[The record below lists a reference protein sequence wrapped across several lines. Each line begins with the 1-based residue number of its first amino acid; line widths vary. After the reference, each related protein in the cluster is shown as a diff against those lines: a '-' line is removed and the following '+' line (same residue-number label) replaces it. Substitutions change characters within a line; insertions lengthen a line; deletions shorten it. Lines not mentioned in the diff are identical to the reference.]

1 MSAMTATPTLA
12 SLSDIAALAGVQR
25 PVPSMWRRR
34 WAATEDPFPAPAAR
48 IGDRELF
55 PLDAVVGWVER
66 HGLGNSHTMREE
78 AALFASLETEADAR
92 LVVDGLEALLAL
104 KAVSGAT
111 LGDLD
116 RPALLDLAD
125 DADPLDAHLYRE
137 IEALSDTAPSWA
149 ARADAMV
156 EAAFGVAP
164 AIDTLTR
171 QRRRLG
177 LASPATFHPAATA
190 LCAAIAEELLAPDG
204 RPAPVLVD
212 PAGAGELLLAMQ
224 EPADGD
230 AQVAQIPDARTPDA
244 RSLRRR
250 LVASGWQLQSPSPDE
265 GPDRLPGARAL
276 VAQLPSASCPDASD
290 LDVVAAVEEIALALG
305 QDDRAVV
312 IGPAGALAART
323 RDTATREARAGA
335 LRTGKVRAIVRLRAG
350 LWPSRSRQPL
360 AVWVLGA
367 PPDGA
372 PIRDTAVAVAD
383 LAATPLSP
391 AVQQDVV
398 TDVLAAMGGVASAR
412 AHAFRFARLVP
423 TPSLVA
429 TDGDLVTVVPPVVRP
444 RRSPVELALEAQRL
458 AATVRAPA
466 PGVSIDLVHNEHGGA
481 RTATVGQLLANG
493 ALRLVSANRID
504 PGDVTPGAAVP
515 VIGPDE
521 LLGARRRGERGVDRL
536 AFAARYPAGRYTEPG
551 DVVFCT
557 APATTAIVDTEGFS
571 VVVHPAHVLRVDPGR
586 ARGLTPELL
595 AHALRNGPG
604 VGPWRSWPV
613 RLVPPGQEGPL
624 EAALRDAERAR
635 ADARARLDA
644 LDALASTLVEG
655 VSTGA
660 LVLNP
665 PTERDD
671 AHPGQEG

>member
-1 MSAMTATPTLA
+1 MSALTAGHTLA

-34 WAATEDPFPAPAAR
+34 WAATEDPFPAPAER
-48 IGDRELF
+48 IGNRELF
-55 PLDAVVGWVER
+55 PLDAVVGWLER
-66 HGLGNSHTMREE
+66 NGLGNSRTTREE
-78 AALFASLETEADAR
+78 AALFASLATEVDPR
-92 LVVDGLEALLAL
+92 LVIDGLEALLAL

-164 AIDTLTR
+164 AIAVLTR
-171 QRRRLG
+171 QRARLG
-177 LASPATFHPAATA
+177 LASPTTLHPAATN
-190 LCAAIAEELLAPDG
+190 LCAAIAEELLVPDA

-212 PAGAGELLLAMQ
+212 PAGAGELVLAMP
-224 EPADGD
+224 EPSGSG
-230 AQVAQIPDARTPDA
+230 AQVALLPDARTPDA

-250 LVASGWQLQSPSPDE
+250 LIASGWQLQSPSPDE
-265 GPDRLPGARAL
+265 GGDRLPGARVL
-276 VAQLPSASCPDASD
+276 VAQVPSAACSDASD
-290 LDVVAAVEEIALALG
+290 LDVVTAVEEIALALG
-305 QDDRAVV
+305 QDDHAVV
-312 IGPAGALAART
+312 IGPAGALTART
-323 RDTATREARAGA
+323 RDAATREARAGA
-335 LRTGKVRAIVRLRAG
+335 LRTGKVRAIVRLGAG

-360 AVWVLGA
+360 AVWVLGDPA
-367 PPDGA
+367 DGA
-372 PIRDTAVAVAD
+372 SIRDTTVAVAD

-398 TDVLAAMGGVASAR
+398 TDVLAAIGVAASAR

-429 TDGDLVTVVPPVVRP
+429 TDGDLVTVVPPVARP
-444 RRSPVELALEAQRL
+444 RRTPVELALEAQRL
-458 AATVRAPA
+458 AATVGAPA
-466 PGVSIDLVHNEHGGA
+466 PGVSIELVHHEHGGA
-481 RTATVGQLLANG
+481 RSATVGQLLANG
-493 ALRLVSANRID
+493 ALRLVAANRVD
-504 PGDVTPGAAVP
+504 PSDVTAGGGVP

-521 LLGARRRGERGVDRL
+521 LLGARRRGERGVDRF
-536 AFAARYPAGRYTEPG
+536 AFAARYLSGRYTEPG

-557 APATTAIVDTEGFS
+557 APTVAATVDTEGFS
-571 VVVHPAHVLRVDPGR
+571 VVLHPAHVLRIDPKR

-624 EAALRDAERAR
+624 DAALREAEAAR
-635 ADARARLDA
+635 ADARARLEA

-671 AHPGQEG
+671 ARPGQEG